1 MTLVPKSSL
10 AGPMPMT
17 AGAFVAPLTTL
28 CIWSGNAIV
37 TKAAATVIAPSSIA
51 FYRWS
56 LAFLILLPFASRAAW
71 RRRDLVARYGLKLA
85 VLGLLGMVIYQS
97 LAYQAAKTIDAVNMG
112 VILAL
117 TPLISTF
124 LASVLAGERMS
135 RARLGGAAI
144 SLTGLAYLIS
154 QGRPA
159 TLLAGGF
166 HVGDG
171 LMLIAVTANGLYG
184 VLLKRWAMPL
194 PTWLQLF
201 SQIAVAT
208 LVLLPIWLLGPMS
221 PVTSANLPLILYA
234 AIPTSLLAPF
244 CWIIGIRRIGAAR
257 TAMFIN
263 LLPLVVAALA
273 WGILGEELHVYH
285 AIGGGLALLGVAIG
299 LREPKIAERPR
310 DRPISPAA
318 CTIEDL

>member
-1 MTLVPKSSL
+1 
-10 AGPMPMT
+10 MT
-17 AGAFVAPLTTL
+17 AGALVAPLTTL

-37 TKAAATVIAPSSIA
+37 TKAAAAVIAPSSIA

-56 LAFLILLPFASRAAW
+56 LAFLILLPFAGCAAW
-71 RRRDLVARYGLKLA
+71 RRRGLVAPYGLKLA

-97 LAYQAAKTIDAVNMG
+97 LAYQAAKTIDAVDMG

-117 TPLISTF
+117 TPLISTL

-135 RARLGGAAI
+135 GARLGGGVI
-144 SLTGLAYLIS
+144 SLMGLAYLMS

-184 VLLKRWAMPL
+184 VLLKRWTIPL

-221 PVTSANLPLILYA
+221 PVTSDNLPLILYA

-273 WGILGEELHVYH
+273 WGILGEQLHVYH

-299 LREPKIAERPR
+299 LRDPKVSDRSRRRPVG
-310 DRPISPAA
+310 PAA
-318 CTIEDL
+318 CTIEDS